1 MLSQTLSP
9 IAQEVSA
16 RNHAATS
23 HCVVFAITVRNCLP
37 ANSSSEGMQQSFQF
51 DGRTILVVIA
61 LAVMTLA
68 LFWPVTSFQFL
79 NVDDSVYVMNNN
91 HVKEGLNWHNVAW
104 ALTSLDVANWHPVT
118 WLSHMLDVQLFGLDP
133 GKHHATNLLIHTLN
147 VIVLFLLL
155 RSMTGALWRSA
166 MVAAL
171 FAVHP
176 LALESVAW
184 IAERKN
190 VLSTLFLLLTLWAYV
205 WYTRKPG
212 TLRYLL
218 VLVFFIL
225 GLMSK
230 AMLVTLPL
238 ALLLLDYWPLA
249 RLGFSPVPAGSDK
262 NQTTEIPSTPTH
274 ATVLFWRIME
284 KLPLLLFA
292 AGTAVLT
299 VKAQVLDREIKVVSF
314 PSRLANAVLSYGLYL
329 KQAVWPSKLAIFYPF
344 RDLAFSSTPVLLS
357 LFCVCLI
364 TVLAIW
370 QVRKRPY
377 LAVGWFWYLGTLVP
391 VVGLVHIGD
400 ISHADRYTYV
410 PLLGVFIAIV
420 WGAAEL
426 WTRVPAL
433 RSALITSAALSIL
446 ALAITTH
453 RDLSYW
459 HDGISVSEHAIAV
472 TGPNYLMERALGE
485 AYYSQGR
492 IDDAVAH
499 LTRSLQIQPSDV
511 AFYNLGTIRFR
522 QQRFAEAAFYYQKAL
537 QYPGEPHT
545 MAQIDNNLAVLEMQQ
560 GSLAAAEKHFR
571 DSVALDPTSARHRV
585 AYGSL
590 LAREAKYDEAISQF
604 QAAVKT
610 APDPLAYFSLG
621 SALEMQHRIPEAIA
635 AYRNTLA
642 LSPNFQEAQVRLNA
656 LAPNRQ

>member
-1 MLSQTLSP
+1 MP
-9 IAQEVSA
+9 G
-16 RNHAATS
+16 
-23 HCVVFAITVRNCLP
+23 
-37 ANSSSEGMQQSFQF
+37 NSSSEGMEQAPQF
-51 DGRTILVVIA
+51 DGQTMLVVIV

-68 LFWPVTSFQFL
+68 LFWPVASFQFL

-91 HVKEGLNWHNVAW
+91 HVKEGLSWHNLGW
-104 ALTSLDVANWHPVT
+104 ALTSLEVANWQPIT

-155 RSMTGALWRSA
+155 RSMTGAVWRSA
-166 MVAAL
+166 VVAAL

-176 LALESVAW
+176 LGLESVAW

-190 VLSTLFLLLTLWAYV
+190 VLSTLFLLLTVWAYV

-218 VLVFFIL
+218 VVVFFIL

-249 RLGFSPVPAGSDK
+249 RLGFSPVRSDEH
-262 NQTTEIPSTPTH
+262 QATEKACTATRL
-274 ATVLFWRIME
+274 TVLFWRSVE
-284 KLPLLLFA
+284 KLPLLLLA
-292 AGTAVLT
+292 AGTSVLT
-299 VKAQVLDREIKVVSF
+299 VKAQALDREIKVVSF
-314 PSRLANAVLSYGLYL
+314 PSRVANALLSYGVYL
-329 KQAVWPSKLAIFYPF
+329 TQAVWPSKLAIFYPF
-344 RDLAFSSTPVLLS
+344 RDLAIFSTPVLVS

-400 ISHADRYTYV
+400 IAHADRYTYV
-410 PLLGVFIAIV
+410 PLLGVFMAIV
-420 WGAAEL
+420 WGAAEM
-426 WTRVPAL
+426 WSRVPAL
-433 RSALITSAALSIL
+433 RSALITGAALSVI
-446 ALAITTH
+446 ALAITTS

-492 IDDAVAH
+492 IDEAVAH
-499 LTRSLQIQPSDV
+499 LTCSVQIQPSDV
-511 AFYNLGTIRFR
+511 AFYNLGTIRLR
-522 QQRFAEAAFYYQKAL
+522 QQRFAEAAFYYQKAR
-537 QYPGEPHT
+537 QYPGEPRT
-545 MAQIDNNLAVLEMQQ
+545 LAQIDNNLAVLEMQQ
-560 GSLAAAEKHFR
+560 GSLAEAEKHFKE
-571 DSVALDPTSARHRV
+571 SVALDPASVRHRV

-590 LAREAKYDEAISQF
+590 LAKEAKYDEAISQF

-610 APDPLAYFSLG
+610 APDLLAYFSLG

-635 AYRNTLA
+635 AYRNTLR
-642 LSPNFQEAQVRLNA
+642 LSPGFQEAQVRLNA
-656 LAPNRQ
+656 LAANPQ